1 MLRRSRAGFSGVSIS
16 PDGGL
21 VLISFTL
28 HPQLT
33 LMNSSKDKK
42 LQKKFARSS
51 FHTQESTPGTIVFRI
66 LNNITIMLG
75 ARMEVN
81 CVLGV
86 GGMDFTY

>member
-1 MLRRSRAGFSGVSIS
+1 MGGF
-16 PDGGL
+16 

-28 HPQLT
+28 QPQLT

-51 FHTQESTPGTIVFRI
+51 FHPQEITPDTIVFRI

-86 GGMDFTY
+86 GA